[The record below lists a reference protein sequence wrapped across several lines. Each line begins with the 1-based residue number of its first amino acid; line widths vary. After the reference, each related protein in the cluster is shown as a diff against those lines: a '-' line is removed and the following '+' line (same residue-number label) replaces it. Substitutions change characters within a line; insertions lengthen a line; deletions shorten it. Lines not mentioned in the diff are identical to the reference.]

1 MVPLAHTLF
10 PFPRPLAITAVTI
23 GLLTSLSAQ
32 LPPELQLPELVA
44 INRMPMRNS
53 AFAFEDMA
61 TARTRDRERS
71 ANFLSLNG
79 AWKFNWVQDPAQRP
93 KNFFEP
99 GYDDSAWDDFR
110 IPASWEVN
118 GYGLPI
124 YVNQPYDFA
133 GHKLRYGKM
142 TPPYDIPAHHD
153 PVGSYRRTFVLPERF
168 AGKQVFLHVGSAKS
182 CLFVW
187 VNGQRVGYSE
197 DSKLAAEFD
206 ITPYLHEGENLFAFQ
221 VYRWS
226 DGSYLECQDMWRFSG
241 IQRDVFLYC
250 TNTLNIRDVAVKAT
264 LAEDLMTGVL
274 DVDAQ
279 VWNYSGSTATSAD
292 RTASRCMRNSRM
304 PVVPWCTATAP
315 PVSAPWPADITRS
328 CPSTPSFH
336 RCTPGAR
343 KRPTCTYCT

>member
-1 MVPLAHTLF
+1 M
-10 PFPRPLAITAVTI
+10 TI

-142 TPPYDIPAHHD
+142 TPPYDIPAHQD
-153 PVGSYRRTFVLPERF
+153 PVGSYRRTVVLPERF

-226 DGSYLECQDMWRFSG
+226 DASYLECQDMWRFSG

-279 VWNYSGSTATSAD
+279 VWNYKWEHGYISRPDSFTVHAQLEDARGAVVYRDSTAGLRTVAGRYHTIVPFHTELPQVHPWSAE
-292 RTASRCMRNSRM
+292 
-304 PVVPWCTATAP
+304 
-315 PVSAPWPADITRS
+315 
-328 CPSTPSFH
+328 TPH
-336 RCTPGAR
+336 LYTLYLTLKDGDG
-343 KRPTCTYCT
+343 KVL